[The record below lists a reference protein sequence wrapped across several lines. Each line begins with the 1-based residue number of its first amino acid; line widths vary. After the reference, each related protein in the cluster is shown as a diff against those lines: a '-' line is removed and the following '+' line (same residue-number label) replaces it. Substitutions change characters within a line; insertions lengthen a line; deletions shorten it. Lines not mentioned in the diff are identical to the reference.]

1 MGWKLATDC
10 SHSDIILTVTAL
22 ASIIQLVWLS
32 TIRVMAGIWLYPY
45 THLHMHVA
53 VYIIFAGSPDTS
65 SASIGGAP
73 YNVSKFET
81 HL

>member
-32 TIRVMAGIWLYPY
+32 TIESWQESGSTPILTY
-45 THLHMHVA
+45 TCM
-53 VYIIFAGSPDTS
+53 
-65 SASIGGAP
+65 
-73 YNVSKFET
+73 
-81 HL
+81 